1 MLWKNIRNLV
11 VGLIAS
17 MLTVSAAEAAW
28 PEKPVTLIVPFGA
41 GGGTDIS
48 ARLMAN
54 MIEKKIGKPIV
65 VQNISGA
72 GGTQGVSTL
81 ASAKADGYT
90 FAYVPVGTM
99 CQQPHLM
106 RLPYGVDDFQFIGMV
121 MRQPV
126 VVMAGN
132 NAPWKNF
139 AEFLKMVKEN
149 PNKYVVG
156 ITGKGNMN
164 HTPMLS
170 LAKHFDLKLRF
181 IPYRNAAEVFKDM
194 MAGRTHLFADAP
206 AALSSYDIFG
216 MAQFAAERAANL
228 PDIPTA
234 KECGMDAVFS
244 HWQGVIAPKGI
255 PAEAFEGMEKVVKEV
270 VTSEEF
276 KNEAARLKTNAN
288 WMSSADFTALY
299 YKELQD
305 YKTILQENGLIKK

>member
-1 MLWKNIRNLV
+1 MLWKTVRNLV

-17 MLTVSAAEAAW
+17 MLTLSAAEAAW

-48 ARLMAN
+48 ARLLAN
-54 MIEKKIGKPIV
+54 MLEKKIGKPIV

-72 GGTQGVSTL
+72 AGTQGVATL
-81 ASAKADGYT
+81 AAAKADGYT
-90 FAYVPVGTM
+90 YAYVPVGTM

-106 RLPYGVDDFQFIGMV
+106 RLPYGVDDFDFLGNV
-121 MRQPV
+121 MMQPV

-139 AEFLKMVKEN
+139 SEFLATVKAN

-181 IPYRNAAEVFKDM
+181 IPYRNSAEIFKDM

-206 AALSSYDIFG
+206 AALASYDIFG
-216 MAQFAAERAANL
+216 MAQFAAERAENL

-255 PAEAFEGMEKVVKEV
+255 PAEALQAFEQAMKEV

-276 KNEAARLKTNAN
+276 QKEAQRMKTRAN
-288 WMSSADFTALY
+288 WMSSADFRDLY
-299 YKELQD
+299 YKDLNA
-305 YKTILQENGLIKK
+305 YKGILKENGLIK